1 MNCVGFKDIESK
13 WQSKWEN
20 ENVFSVK
27 NKGPKY
33 FITFPIPY
41 VNGGPH
47 LGHAYTL
54 FRVDAYARFKRMNG
68 FDVFFRQGFHATGEP
83 IVGSVER
90 LKNGDNVQ
98 IETYKLFGA
107 TDEVEKLAQRVY
119 SQQLKDGKLK
129 Q

>member
-68 FDVFFRQGFHATGEP
+68 FDVFSGRGFTRQE
-83 IVGSVER
+83 SR
-90 LKNGDNVQ
+90 
-98 IETYKLFGA
+98 
-107 TDEVEKLAQRVY
+107 
-119 SQQLKDGKLK
+119 
-129 Q
+129 